1 MAVWFPQ
8 RPVGK
13 CGYGSKPIS
22 TIFSGMNIHLPA
34 ILMFTRG
41 TRVLTHP
48 PGNAIPWHKMEAL
61 IAAGVTRVIFECP
74 KKGGRA
80 AVFCGSMVPNLEC
93 QVIHQVSVLFCCKTL
108 DTFNNP
114 IWELNHFECKAE
126 DVFLGPT
133 WCLESS
139 LAYPFFNLSW

>member
-1 MAVWFPQ
+1 MSMAVWFPQ

-22 TIFSGMNIHLPA
+22 TIFSGMNILFPA

-41 TRVLTHP
+41 TRVWTHP

-74 KKGGRA
+74 KRVGELLFS
-80 AVFCGSMVPNLEC
+80 VVPW
-93 QVIHQVSVLFCCKTL
+93 F
-108 DTFNNP
+108 P
-114 IWELNHFECKAE
+114 IWSAK
-126 DVFLGPT
+126 
-133 WCLESS
+133 
-139 LAYPFFNLSW
+139 